1 MTIEIHPRNKVK
13 DSLDRLHS
21 RLEDLM
27 FSVVQRFP
35 ERLIPSPI
43 MDWLDHY
50 TTKRIDQLRQQS
62 IKQTWRNMS
71 LENAVNEI
79 SAKNKHQ

>member
-1 MTIEIHPRNKVK
+1 
-13 DSLDRLHS
+13 
-21 RLEDLM
+21 M

>member
-1 MTIEIHPRNKVK
+1 
-13 DSLDRLHS
+13 
-21 RLEDLM
+21 
-27 FSVVQRFP
+27 
-35 ERLIPSPI
+35 

-50 TTKRIDQLRQQS
+50 TTKRIDQLRKQT